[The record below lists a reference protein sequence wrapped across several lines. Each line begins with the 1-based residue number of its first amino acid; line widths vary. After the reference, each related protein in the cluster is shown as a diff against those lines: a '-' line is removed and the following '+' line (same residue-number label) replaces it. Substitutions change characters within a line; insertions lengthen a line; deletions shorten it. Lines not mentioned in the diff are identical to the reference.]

1 MIDYDNC
8 NVVLLIGTPLF
19 QTCRFMDYLPQSHR
33 VGNPVVE
40 VTLFVAAVVVVVGL
54 FSSEYDEE
62 ENGIILEHKIIYN
75 VVCRSGWK
83 TTYWLMDK

>member
-8 NVVLLIGTPLF
+8 NVVLLIGTLLF
-19 QTCRFMDYLPQSHR
+19 QTLRFMDYLPQSHR

-40 VTLFVAAVVVVVGL
+40 VTLIVAAVVIVVGL

-75 VVCRSGWK
+75 VVCRSG
-83 TTYWLMDK
+83 

>member
-8 NVVLLIGTPLF
+8 NVVLLIGTLLF
-19 QTCRFMDYLPQSHR
+19 QTLRFMDYLPQSHR

-40 VTLFVAAVVVVVGL
+40 VTLFVAAVVVVVVGL

-75 VVCRSGWK
+75 VVCRSG
-83 TTYWLMDK
+83 

>member
-1 MIDYDNC
+1 MIDYNNC

-19 QTCRFMDYLPQSHR
+19 QTLRFMDCLPQSHR
-33 VGNPVVE
+33 VDNPVVE
-40 VTLFVAAVVVVVGL
+40 VTLFVAVVVGL

-75 VVCRSGWK
+75 VVCRSG
-83 TTYWLMDK
+83 

>member
-1 MIDYDNC
+1 MIDYNNC

-19 QTCRFMDYLPQSHR
+19 QTLRFMDCLPQSHR
-33 VGNPVVE
+33 VDNLVVE
-40 VTLFVAAVVVVVGL
+40 VTLFVAVVVVVVGL

>member
-1 MIDYDNC
+1 MLFADRHTTIPDSQIYG
-8 NVVLLIGTPLF
+8 LFTP
-19 QTCRFMDYLPQSHR
+19 CQSHR

-62 ENGIILEHKIIYN
+62 ENRIILEHKIIYN
-75 VVCRSGWK
+75 VVCRSG
-83 TTYWLMDK
+83 

>member
-1 MIDYDNC
+1 M
-8 NVVLLIGTPLF
+8 
-19 QTCRFMDYLPQSHR
+19 
-33 VGNPVVE
+33 GNPIVE

-75 VVCRSGWK
+75 VVCRSG
-83 TTYWLMDK
+83 